1 MLNVEKCRDHFTIFL
16 SLRMCPTKGRG
27 VDPGGLDVAV
37 RDPVTMEV
45 IHRAEGVGGSDAPIH
60 ATSLQI
66 LLRAHT
72 VCTGDGSGLMNSLL
86 PGWQTGQTTCAFFDG
101 GRAKINRR

>member
-1 MLNVEKCRDHFTIFL
+1 MLNVEKCRHRFSIFL
-16 SLRMCPTKGRG
+16 SRRICPTKGPG
-27 VDPGGLDVAV
+27 GDPGGLDVAV

-72 VCTGDGSGLMNSLL
+72 VCMGD
-86 PGWQTGQTTCAFFDG
+86 
-101 GRAKINRR
+101 